1 MEQIN
6 EKNPEVEQI
15 EATELAPLDQQACM
29 APTMLTDTK
38 QLNTLTKVA
47 KMYSQ
52 SSLIPEAYRG
62 SPADCFVACEMANRM
77 GVSPMMVLQNMY
89 VVKGRPGWSG
99 QACIAIIN
107 GTGLF
112 SPLDFEWVGTP
123 GTDDYGCYATATRK
137 SDGKQLIGST
147 ITMGLVKSEGWLDK
161 NGSKWKTMPQQM
173 FKYRAAAFFARIYCP
188 NALMGFQTV
197 EELQDINGIEDT
209 GKTVI
214 TVQKEG

>member
-1 MEQIN
+1 MEENKIPV
-6 EKNPEVEQI
+6 EAEVVESL
-15 EATELAPLDQQACM
+15 ELAPIEQAGL

-62 SPADCFVACEMANRM
+62 NPADCFVACEIANRM

-89 VVKGRPGWSG
+89 IVKGKPGWSG

-107 GTGLF
+107 GTGQF
-112 SPLDFEWVGTP
+112 SPLDFEWVGQP
-123 GTDDYGCYATATRK
+123 NTDDYGCYVKATRK
-137 SDGKQLIGST
+137 ADGKELIGAT
-147 ITMGLVKSEGWLDK
+147 VTMGIVKSEGWLDK

-173 FKYRAAAFFARIYCP
+173 FMYRAAAFFARIYCP
-188 NALMGFQTV
+188 AALMGFQTV
-197 EELQDINGIEDT
+197 EEIQDVNGVEDAGRTTITIN
-209 GKTVI
+209 
-214 TVQKEG
+214 KEAAK